1 MLLRKSTYTPSYMK
15 TSWILQKENQ
25 KLSEKIS
32 KSLNISPFTAQ
43 LLINRGIN
51 TTEEAHLF
59 LNSSLFDLPSPF
71 LMNGMEKAVERIIKA
86 IENMEMI
93 GIYGDYDVDG
103 VTSTALLYNFLKE
116 LGSRVTYYNPDRFTE
131 GYGVNIEAIKK
142 LDAQGVKLII
152 SGDCGITAVE
162 QVEQAKELGID
173 FIITDHHK
181 PPEIIPKAVAV
192 LNPQLSNCN
201 YPGKEIT
208 GVGVIFNLALALRR
222 TLRETGFFEGKEPNL
237 ATYLD
242 LVALGTVADCGSITN
257 VNRILVKE
265 GLKRMTAPKRQ
276 GLIALKEASNIKV
289 DVSSFDIGFRLG
301 PRINASG
308 RLNTAKEAVELFISN
323 DPQSAK
329 ELAAGL
335 NKENINRQGIEAEIL
350 KQAISMIDSE
360 PFFKESSS
368 IVIASKNWNQGV
380 IGIVA
385 SRITDKFLK
394 PTFLI
399 AIDDSGMGK
408 GSGRSLDGINIY
420 SALSKCADLLEE
432 FGGHELAAGLSVK
445 EQNIEEFKFKFNEAL
460 EGNKEKYI
468 RKIEVDGLLEA
479 NNISK
484 ELISEFTHLAPYG
497 IGNPVPVFLSKSLEV
512 VDQRIFK
519 EKHMSLKLKNGTK
532 TYDAVWFNSKLKL
545 EPKNKIDIVFTPE
558 INTWNGSNNIRLRI
572 IDADKQDN

>member
-1 MLLRKSTYTPSYMK
+1 MK

-32 KSLNISPFTAQ
+32 KSLNISPITAQ

-51 TTEEAHLF
+51 TVEEAHQF

-71 LMNGMEKAVERIIKA
+71 LMSGMDKAVQRIIKA
-86 IENMEMI
+86 IENMEKI

-131 GYGVNIEAIKK
+131 GYGINIEAIKK
-142 LDAQGVKLII
+142 LNDQGVKLII
-152 SGDCGITAVE
+152 SGDCGITAVDE
-162 QVEQAKELGID
+162 VEKAKEFGID

-181 PPEIIPKAVAV
+181 PPEEIPKAIAV
-192 LNPQLSNCN
+192 LNPQLSDCS

-237 ATYLD
+237 GAYLD

-265 GLKRMTAPKRQ
+265 GLKRMTTPKRL
-276 GLIALKEASNIKV
+276 GLIALKEASGITG
-289 DVSSFDIGFRLG
+289 DVSSFDIGYRLG

-308 RLNTAKEAVELFISN
+308 RLNTAKQAVELFISN
-323 DPQSAK
+323 DPKSAK
-329 ELAAGL
+329 ELALGL
-335 NKENINRQGIEAEIL
+335 NRENSNRQGIEANIL
-350 KQAISMIDSE
+350 EQAFSMIDSE
-360 PFFKESSS
+360 PLFKESNS
-368 IVIASKNWNQGV
+368 IVLDSKNWHQGV

-385 SRITDKFLK
+385 SRIVDRYLK

-399 AIDDSGMGK
+399 AVNDSGMGK
-408 GSGRSLDGINIY
+408 GSGRSLEGINIY
-420 SALSKCADLLEE
+420 TALAECSELFEE
-432 FGGHELAAGLSVK
+432 FGGHDLAAGITIK
-445 EQNIEEFKFKFNEAL
+445 QHNIEEFRVKFNKAF
-460 EGNKEKYI
+460 EGFKDKYI
-468 RKIEVDGLLEA
+468 RKIKVDGLLEV
-479 NNISK
+479 NNLSK
-484 ELISEFTHLAPYG
+484 ELISEFGNLAPYG
-497 IGNPVPVFLSKSLEV
+497 IGNPEPVFLSTSLEIV
-512 VDQRIFK
+512 GTKMFK
-519 EKHMSLKLKNGTK
+519 EKHLSLKLKNGTK
-532 TYDAVWFNSKLKL
+532 TYDAVWFNSKLEL
-545 EPKNKIDIVFTPE
+545 EPKNKIDIIFTPE

-572 IDADKQDN
+572 IDADKHDI

>member
-1 MLLRKSTYTPSYMK
+1 MK
-15 TSWILQKENQ
+15 TSWIVQKENQ

-32 KSLNISPFTAQ
+32 KSLNISTITAQ
-43 LLINRGIN
+43 LLINRGVN
-51 TTEEAHLF
+51 TVEEAHQF

-71 LMNGMEKAVERIIKA
+71 LMNGMDKAVERIIKS
-86 IENMEMI
+86 IENMEKI

-131 GYGVNIEAIKK
+131 GYGVNLEAIKK
-142 LDAQGVKLII
+142 LKDEGVKLII

-162 QVEQAKELGID
+162 EVEKAKELDID

-181 PPEIIPKAVAV
+181 PPEKIPNAIAV
-192 LNPQLSNCN
+192 LNPQQSNCS

-208 GVGVIFNLALALRR
+208 GVGVVFNLALALRR

-237 ATYLD
+237 GRYLD

-265 GLKRMTAPKRQ
+265 GLKRMTSPKRQ
-276 GLIALKEASNIKV
+276 GLIALKEASNIKG
-289 DVSSFDIGFRLG
+289 DVTSFDIGYRLG

-329 ELAAGL
+329 ELALGL
-335 NKENINRQGIEAEIL
+335 NRENSNRQEIEAKIL
-350 KQAISMIDSE
+350 EQAFSMIDSE
-360 PFFKESSS
+360 PLFEQSNS
-368 IVIASKNWNQGV
+368 IVLFSKNWHQGV

-385 SRITDKFLK
+385 SRIVEKYMK

-399 AIDDSGMGK
+399 AVDENGRGK
-408 GSGRSLDGINIY
+408 GSGRSLDEINIY
-420 SALSKCADLLEE
+420 SALAECSELFEE
-432 FGGHELAAGLSVK
+432 FGGHELAAGITIK
-445 EQNIEEFKFKFNEAL
+445 EQNIEEFKTKFDKVL
-460 EGNKEKYI
+460 EGYTDKII
-468 RKIEVDGLLEA
+468 RKINVDALIDTHEL
-479 NNISK
+479 SQ
-484 ELISEFTHLAPYG
+484 ELITEFINLAPHG
-497 IGNPVPVFLSKSLEV
+497 IGNPEPVFLAKSLV
-512 VDQRIFK
+512 IVAQKTFK
-519 EKHMSLKLKNGTK
+519 EKHLSLKLKNGTK
-532 TYDAVWFNSKLKL
+532 TYDAVWFNSKLELKL
-545 EPKNKIDIVFTPE
+545 KSKIDIVFTPE

-572 IDADKQDN
+572 IDAIQQVT